1 MKKFL
6 NVVKAILITLLV
18 LALGGYVVLYVCNKE
33 LAKQILDTIIGYL
46 NTPLPLI
53 GIPTTVLAVL
63 VWKIFSATAYGK
75 KAIANIKSEYE
86 SEKTKLEKEYEERKN
101 RYAQILA
108 FYERE
113 LDILY
118 YALIEICQAS
128 ANKKIRAI
136 GEDLIGNLKDYKNQ
150 LRERFKDVVE
160 TDVEVLTQNK
170 EEIIATVID
179 AVKKELVEKYGEE
192 GQKAIESFT
201 KANKI

>member
-1 MKKFL
+1 M
-6 NVVKAILITLLV
+6 
-18 LALGGYVVLYVCNKE
+18 
-33 LAKQILDTIIGYL
+33 
-46 NTPLPLI
+46 
-53 GIPTTVLAVL
+53 
-63 VWKIFSATAYGK
+63 
-75 KAIANIKSEYE
+75 
-86 SEKTKLEKEYEERKN
+86 
-101 RYAQILA
+101 
-108 FYERE
+108 
-113 LDILY
+113 
-118 YALIEICQAS
+118 IEICQAS